1 MRAQPLLK
9 NTIGFGE
16 LAALV
21 QNSLTV
27 VIEER
32 AKNY

>member
-1 MRAQPLLK
+1 MSAQPLLK
-9 NTIGFGE
+9 DTLGFGE

-21 QNSLTV
+21 QNSLTF